1 MPELYEF
8 QNKLVANTRT
18 SWINGHHRP
27 CIVLPCGGG
36 KSVIA
41 ADVAKRTTKAGN
53 HVLFIVHRQELC
65 AQIESTFKWWGV
77 EMEGCKVGMV
87 QTVSRHLDR
96 EPEPKLIITDENHHC
111 LASSYRKI
119 YDRWPNAYMFGI
131 TATPERLDG
140 QGLKDINDDLVI
152 GPQVSWLIEHNYL
165 APEDY
170 YTFDLIQGGKIVRGD
185 FDANS
190 VKITAAEM
198 NNVVET
204 YLKRANGLKSV
215 CYLPTVKKSIEMA
228 ETFRRYGIPAEHFD
242 GQTPHGEREK
252 IVERFRSGKTLVLC
266 NVDLVSEGFD
276 VPDCSCSMLCRPT
289 QSLTLHIQQ
298 SMRCMRYRQGKRAVV
313 LDFVRN
319 VGRHGLPEDERVW
332 TLEGKKRQGRM
343 SLGAPVK
350 TCPECYRTV
359 PANVQYCPE
368 CGHLFEGR
376 KAKKQ
381 EDLALELRKVE
392 KGKLKTVYLTPADC
406 KSYTDLMAYAKAHGY
421 KRGWAYYQAK
431 ARGFWVP
438 S

>member
-1 MPELYEF
+1 MPELYAF
-8 QNKLVANTRT
+8 QNALVSNTRA
-18 SWINGHHRP
+18 SWVAGHHRP

-41 ADVAKRTTKAGN
+41 ADIAKRTTDAGN
-53 HVLFIVHRQELC
+53 RVLFIVHRKELC
-65 AQIESTFKWWGV
+65 EQIRATFKWWGV
-77 EMEGCKVGMV
+77 DMEGCNVGMV
-87 QTVSRHLDR
+87 QTVSRHLDQ

-111 LASSYRKI
+111 LASGYKKI
-119 YDRWPNAYMFGI
+119 YNKWPDAYMFGI

-152 GPQVSWLIEHNYL
+152 GPQASWLIDNGYL

-204 YLKRANGLKSV
+204 YLKRAEGLKGV
-215 CYLPTVKKSIEMA
+215 CYLPTVQKSIEMA
-228 ETFRRYGIPAEHFD
+228 KTFQRYNIPAEHFD
-242 GQTPHGEREK
+242 AKTPKAEREK
-252 IVERFRSGKTLVLC
+252 IIERFRTGETLILC
-266 NVDLVSEGFD
+266 NVDLISEGFD

-298 SMRCMRYRQGKRAVV
+298 SMRCMRYRPGKRAVI

-319 VGRHGLPEDERVW
+319 VGRHGLPEDDRTW

-343 SLGAPVK
+343 QMGAPVK

-359 PANVQYCPE
+359 PANSPFCPE
-368 CGHLFEGR
+368 CGHRFEAA
-376 KAKKQ
+376 KKKQ

-392 KGKLKTVYLTPADC
+392 KGYIKTDYLTVATC
-406 KSYTDLMAYAKAHGY
+406 KNYHDLLMYAKSHGY
-421 KRGWAYYQAK
+421 KPGWAYYQAK
-431 ARGFWVP
+431 ARGFRTP
-438 S
+438 